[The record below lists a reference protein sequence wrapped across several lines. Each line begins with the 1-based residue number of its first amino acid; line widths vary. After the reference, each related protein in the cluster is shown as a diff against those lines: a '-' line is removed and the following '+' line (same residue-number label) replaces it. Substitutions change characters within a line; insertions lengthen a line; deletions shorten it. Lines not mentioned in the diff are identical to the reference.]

1 MDTIEKIITWAAPL
15 LVIYFLYQSKKEQ
28 VQLNL
33 IFQELAKYNQGT
45 VSRRTWFDYP
55 SLTIHDHGFTFHL
68 GISLA
73 TGGNVWVTRLNMN
86 HQQAVDFE
94 LRLQPH
100 SRLEKF
106 ASAIGFQD
114 AAIGSPKFND
124 RFLVKTNNITKA
136 GQFFNE
142 ELQQDLL
149 QVSHLSPELTITK
162 SAIILTSSF
171 TNNADNFEAL
181 INIGRTLCLQLKK
194 GPLASATA

>member
-1 MDTIEKIITWAAPL
+1 MDTIETIITWGAPL

-33 IFQELAKYNQGT
+33 IFQNLARDNQGT

-55 SLTIHDHGFTFHL
+55 RLTIQDHGFTFHL

-73 TGGNVWVTRLNMN
+73 TGGNVWVTRLNMK
-86 HQQAVDFE
+86 HQQAIDFE

-100 SRLEKF
+100 SRLEKI

-114 AAIGSPKFND
+114 AAIGGTEFNN
-124 RFLVKTNNITKA
+124 RFLVKTNNVIKA
-136 GQFFNE
+136 GQFINE

-149 QVSHLSPELTITK
+149 QLTHLNPELAITK
-162 SAIILTSSF
+162 TAIVLTGSF
-171 TNNADNFEAL
+171 TNNTDDLQAL
-181 INIGRTLCLQLKK
+181 IDVGRSLCLQLKK
-194 GPLASATA
+194 GPLASSTS